1 MDLNNLE
8 NNANYQELKESTK
21 TILGIITDNDLYY
34 GIFLLV
40 LTIVILKVLDLVF
53 KPFQK
58 TRSLLMS
65 FIRGFLKALVIIV
78 FGMRI
83 ISLIPGME
91 NFASQIL
98 MSSSLIVVVLGFVF
112 QEGLSNIV
120 HGFILSAFR
129 PFVIGD
135 RISVR
140 IDGETITG
148 YVEEITA
155 RHTVIRNVLNSA
167 HVIVPNAILDKS
179 MITNNRYSGVK
190 DSSSFIDISVTY
202 DSDIERAMQII
213 SRDIMRHP
221 FVQEYRQKMNV
232 ADPVTV
238 MVRDMSKGAA
248 DLRAPVNT
256 LTVEE
261 NFAACA
267 DIRKWIL
274 LDFQKEEQ
282 ITVSTTQVRMVMADD
297 PYRPNA
303 KRDEGIRVD

>member
-21 TILGIITDNDLYY
+21 TVLSIVTDNNLYY
-34 GIFLLV
+34 GIFLLIV
-40 LTIVILKVLDLVF
+40 AVVILKVLDLLF
-53 KPFQK
+53 KPFVK
-58 TRSLLMS
+58 KRSLLMS

-83 ISLIPGME
+83 IGLIPGME

-129 PFVIGD
+129 PFEIGD
-135 RISVR
+135 RISIR

-167 HVIVPNAILDKS
+167 HVIVPNAILDNS

-221 FVQEYRQKMNV
+221 FVQEYRKQMNV
-232 ADPVTV
+232 DDPVIV
-238 MVRDMSKGAA
+238 MVRDMSNGAA

-274 LDFQKEEQ
+274 LDFQKEAG

-297 PYRPNA
+297 PYRA
-303 KRDEGIRVD
+303 AALRDEDIPFE

>member
-1 MDLNNLE
+1 MDLENLE

-21 TILGIITDNDLYY
+21 SILSVVTSNDLYY

-40 LTIVILKVLDLVF
+40 LAVVILKILDLIF
-53 KPFQK
+53 KPLQK
-58 TRSLLMS
+58 TRSLLAS
-65 FIRGFLKALVIIV
+65 FVKGILKVMVIVV

-83 ISLIPGME
+83 IALIPGME

-129 PFVIGD
+129 PFVLGD

-167 HVIVPNAILDKS
+167 HVIVPNSILDNS
-179 MITNNRYSGVK
+179 MITNNRYSSVK

-202 DSDIERAMQII
+202 DSDIELAMDII
-213 SRDIMRHP
+213 SKDIMRHP
-221 FVQEYRQKMNV
+221 YVQEYRKQMNV
-232 ADPVTV
+232 TDPVVV
-238 MVRDMSKGAA
+238 MVRDMSNGAA

-274 LDFQKEEQ
+274 LDFQKEKQ
-282 ITVSTTQVRMVMADD
+282 IIISTTQLRMVMTGD
-297 PYRPNA
+297 PYRDTA
-303 KRDEGIRVD
+303 DWDEDVPFD

>member
-1 MDLNNLE
+1 MDLDNLE

-21 TILGIITDNDLYY
+21 SVLSVITSNDLYY

-40 LTIVILKVLDLVF
+40 VAVIILKLLDLVF
-53 KPFQK
+53 KPIQK
-58 TRSLLMS
+58 TRSLLVS
-65 FIRGFLKALVIIV
+65 FVKGILKVLVIV
-78 FGMRI
+78 GFGVRI
-83 ISLIPGME
+83 IALIPGME
-91 NFASQIL
+91 NLMSQIL

-129 PFVIGD
+129 PFVLGD

-140 IDGETITG
+140 VDGETITG

-167 HVIVPNAILDKS
+167 HVIVPNAILDNS
-179 MITNNRYSGVK
+179 LITNNRYSGVS
-190 DSSSFIDISVTY
+190 DSSAFIDISVTY
-202 DSDIERAMQII
+202 DSDIERAMEII

-221 FVQEYRQKMNV
+221 FVQEYRRQMNV
-232 ADPVTV
+232 TDPVIV
-238 MVRDMSKGAA
+238 MVRDVSSGAA

-274 LDFQKEEQ
+274 LDFQKEEK

-297 PYRPNA
+297 PYRA
-303 KRDEGIRVD
+303 AARRDEDIPFD